1 VPIQWLRQGNDHLRN
16 QWLCVLRGAYL
27 FDLQFCSRRNSQ
39 RGQSQVS
46 EMAFTLWTL
55 IEAFVLLINAVAI
68 LSEERF
74 LKPMGWGYRSANE
87 LDPENVKDKIITFL
101 TAVRMLMRIPLIFIN
116 TAVVLMELLLG

>member
-1 VPIQWLRQGNDHLRN
+1 
-16 QWLCVLRGAYL
+16 VLRASL
-27 FDLQFCSRRNSQ
+27 FDLQFCSRRKAQ